1 MVDYQ
6 VAKGPRLD
14 ENADYPHIHLGLDHK
29 PMGTLLPP
37 PSEYTSLL
45 SLIPLVIVVVVLHSV

>member
-1 MVDYQ
+1 MLKDVGS
-6 VAKGPRLD
+6 A
-14 ENADYPHIHLGLDHK
+14 YPHIHLGLDHK
-29 PMGTLLPP
+29 PMGTLLPL